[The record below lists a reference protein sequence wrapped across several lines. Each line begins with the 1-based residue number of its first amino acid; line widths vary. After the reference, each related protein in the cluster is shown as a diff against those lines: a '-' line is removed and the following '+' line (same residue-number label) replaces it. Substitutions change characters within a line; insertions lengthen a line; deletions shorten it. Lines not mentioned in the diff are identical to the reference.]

1 MSLRFC
7 SICKKTFDNKKLNH
21 WILNDQDGY
30 ICNDC
35 LKDIQHFIQENDMPE
50 WVIWQNLEHWDI
62 NAIRIGIDYLD
73 ELPRTKETLDRLGKL
88 EVKNRYLQE
97 NIIYFCNE
105 LEEELMR

>member
-7 SICKKTFDNKKLNH
+7 SVCKKTFDKKKLNH
-21 WILNDQDGY
+21 WILNDQDGC

-35 LKDIQHFIQENDMPE
+35 LKDLQHFIQENAMPE
-50 WVIWQNLEHWDI
+50 WLIWQNLEHWDI
-62 NAIRIGIDYLD
+62 NSIRIGIDYLD

-97 NIIYFCNE
+97 DIIDFCNE

>member
-1 MSLRFC
+1 MIRKFC
-7 SICKKTFDNKKLNH
+7 SICKKTKQQLNK
-21 WILNDQDGY
+21 WILNDSDGY

-35 LKDIQHFIQENDMPE
+35 LKDIQHFIQESDMPE
-50 WVIWQNLEHWDI
+50 WLIWQNLEHWDI
-62 NAIRIGIDYLD
+62 NSIQIGMDYLD

-97 NIIYFCNE
+97 DIIDFCNE